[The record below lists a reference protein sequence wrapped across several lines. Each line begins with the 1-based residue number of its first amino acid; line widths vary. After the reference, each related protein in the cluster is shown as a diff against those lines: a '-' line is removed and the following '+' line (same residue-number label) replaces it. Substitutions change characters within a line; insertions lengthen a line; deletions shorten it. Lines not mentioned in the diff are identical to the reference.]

1 MGASTFSEINTAV
14 YNYIGGLLYGS
25 YPNLFPNLNRIVF
38 SVTPDDE
45 SIFRRFEEVNK
56 STTKKVDLP
65 AAAIILLGIEDV
77 TKNYGPRPTY
87 VGSGIDSQGKSSS
100 GTFAPIKLQYKV
112 RVFTETMSDLLLI
125 MELWILFISQKRKI
139 EFHSELLGVELG
151 VELVYEKPSFS
162 TLPNVSER
170 WGNRGYVYCMDVD
183 FSGDGILALAPSSN
197 TDIHRILTIIATL
210 STQGKDANILEMTRR
225 FMYDANVKTLGTET
239 SSGIQL

>member
-25 YPNLFPNLNRIVF
+25 YPELFTNLNRIVF

-65 AAAIILLGIEDV
+65 AAAIILLGIEDIV
-77 TKNYGPRPTY
+77 KNYGPRPSY
-87 VGSGIDSQGKSSS
+87 VGSSIDSSGKSSS
-100 GTFAPIKLQYKV
+100 GSFIPVKLQYKV
-112 RVFTETMSDLLLI
+112 RVFTETMSDLLRI
-125 MELWILFISQKRKI
+125 MEIWILFISQKRAI
-139 EFHSELLGVELG
+139 HFHSELLNTELG

-183 FSGDGILALAPSSN
+183 FSGDGILALAPSAS
-197 TDIHRILTIIATL
+197 TDIHRILTLIATL
-210 STQGKDANILEMTRR
+210 SVQGKEYNMLEMTRR
-225 FMYDANVKTLGTET
+225 MMFDDIKSSSTET
-239 SSGIQL
+239 SSGTQL

>member
-14 YNYIGGLLYGS
+14 YNYIGGSLYGS
-25 YPNLFPNLNRIVF
+25 YPDLFSNLNRIVF

-65 AAAIILLGIEDV
+65 AAAIILLGVDEV
-77 TKNYGPRPTY
+77 VKNYGPRPTY
-87 VGSGIDSQGKSSS
+87 VGSTISSTGKSSS
-100 GTFAPIKLQYKV
+100 GTFIPVKLQYKV
-112 RVFTETMSDLLLI
+112 RVFTETMSDLLRI
-125 MELWILFISQKRKI
+125 MEIWILFISQKRAVH
-139 EFHSELLGVELG
+139 FHSDLLDVEMG
-151 VELVYEKPSFS
+151 VELVYEKPAFS

-183 FSGDGILALAPSSN
+183 FSGDAVLASAPSSD

-210 STQGKDANILEMTRR
+210 STQGKHADILEMTRR
-225 FMYDANVKTLGTET
+225 LMYDDIKSSVTET
-239 SSGIQL
+239 SSGTQL